1 MFCSSSGTALS
12 LIKAIPNGAV
22 MTSAA
27 VGEISSVVDSGAASG
42 GYIVWKVKND
52 VMANMLNG
60 KVR

>member
-1 MFCSSSGTALS
+1 MFCSISSGTVLS

-22 MTSAA
+22 MTSA
-27 VGEISSVVDSGAASG
+27 VGEISSAVDSGASG